1 MRRASSDATGPDAEL
16 AAADRRNRRDR
27 RDRRGDARVR
37 LRQAHRR
44 QRRRSGGVG
53 PRDGRAADRT
63 RDDSAARCYDHPADD
78 DQHRLDRDDRARG
91 ARARPDGDDHA
102 DDAGTNA
109 DDRHDDSI
117 TDTNHGD
124 HDRPV
129 ANHGDEHTNA
139 TGADHDDPNAHA
151 NHADDDHNVDAAVA
165 LHALSDTT
173 AASEHARAHARAQ
186 ASAGQYLRAS
196 RSVARAASGCTGTSG
211 TCGGSSAPATA
222 SVATRLRDSAPRS

>member
-1 MRRASSDATGPDAEL
+1 VWRASSDATGPDAEL

-44 QRRRSGGVG
+44 QRRRSGGIG

-78 DQHRLDRDDRARG
+78 DEHRPDRTRG
-91 ARARPDGDDHA
+91 ARAGPDGDGDDHA
-102 DDAGTNA
+102 DDAGTDA
-109 DDRHDDSI
+109 DDRDDDSV
-117 TDTNHGD
+117 TDANHGD
-124 HDRPV
+124 HDHPD

-151 NHADDDHNVDAAVA
+151 SHADDDDNVDAAVA
-165 LHALSDTT
+165 LHALSATT
-173 AASEHARAHARAQ
+173 AASEHARAHVVAQ

-196 RSVARAASGCTGTSG
+196 RSAARAASGCTGTSG